1 MSLRVCREGTSKVT
15 VDHRG
20 TRNHTQLVLRGY
32 NPYRNRI
39 GVSYGP
45 HVEFQNG
52 AKRFLN
58 RRSDQHYSFVNTS
71 PLRLFIN
78 GASVIHGYSVGIHGY
93 SVGLETTSLSSS
105 VSKYLGVHERVI
117 NWNEIVI
124 TVEGLYVP

>member
-78 GASVIHGYSVGIHGY
+78 GASVIHGYSVG
-93 SVGLETTSLSSS
+93 LETTSLSSS